1 MILTNLPRTGAVK
14 MLKYALFFIN
24 LMPNKKGQSWKKDSE
39 MIGFIQFNTG
49 YSKEKKNKLISKIE
63 KRMLVEENLELR
75 PDKKRGWTGYY
86 D

>member
-1 MILTNLPRTGAVK
+1 

-24 LMPNKKGQSWKKDSE
+24 LMPNKKCQSWNKDSE

-63 KRMLVEENLELR
+63 ERMLVEENLELM
-75 PDKKRGWTGYY
+75 PNKKRGWTGYY